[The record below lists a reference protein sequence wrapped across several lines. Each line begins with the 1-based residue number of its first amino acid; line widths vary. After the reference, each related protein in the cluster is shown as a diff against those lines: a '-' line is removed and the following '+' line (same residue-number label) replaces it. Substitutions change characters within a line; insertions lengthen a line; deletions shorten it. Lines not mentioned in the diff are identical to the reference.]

1 MTKTISNSRNFTLDS
16 LLNTLKRFWDR
27 LIPRNVRWREIR
39 SESIAAQRVYKK
51 NKKWDL
57 GARRDWDIEHERIT
71 FSDGMVTVETLV
83 GDLIIV
89 LEENPFPGEQRTV
102 LNVAVEL
109 FPDAKVMLE
118 PKVFSS
124 GAKLW
129 VRIFEEGRVD
139 YREKIYFPV
148 KVGEIDIAETEE
160 LLWRMVRE
168 DNTILAADIP
178 IALNLAP
185 TGKAYTTI
193 RAKLKERNW
202 VWGARRESGKMV
214 KIVTAPE
221 SR

>member
-1 MTKTISNSRNFTLDS
+1 MTKIISNSRNFTLDS
-16 LLNTLKRFWDR
+16 LLNTLKKFWVS
-27 LIPRNVRWREIR
+27 LIPRNLRWREVR
-39 SESIAAQRVYKK
+39 SESIAAQRFYKK
-51 NKKWDL
+51 TKHWDL

-71 FSDGMVTVETLV
+71 FSDGMVTVEALV

-102 LNVAVEL
+102 LNVAAEL

-129 VRIFEEGRVD
+129 VRIFEEGGVN
-139 YREKIYFPV
+139 YMEKIYFPV
-148 KVGEIDIAETEE
+148 KIEEIDIAETEE

-178 IALNLAP
+178 VALNLAP
-185 TGKAYTTI
+185 TGKVYSTV

-202 VWGARRESGKMV
+202 VWGTRRESGKMV